1 MNKIKPRELLYIKRY
16 LSKQMKSGSYYQ
28 MTKKLNFIKSQ
39 FDNSMKILEKNIAES
54 IINKKKLNDLRQDLF
69 EANKKFVE
77 AEKYLEDI
85 KVKLTK

>member
-1 MNKIKPRELLYIKRY
+1 MEFEDNKIKGI
-16 LSKQMKSGSYYQ
+16 
-28 MTKKLNFIKSQ
+28 KKLSLIKDQ

-54 IINKKKLNDLRQDLF
+54 IVNKKKLNYLRQDLI

-85 KVKLTK
+85 KVKLTIQN